1 MSKVDKSG
9 QPNYHRFDLMSNEEL
24 EILLQAFF
32 AASDDEQMDYDAVIY
47 ISELLDKREGTNDET
62 SQEDVEISKAEFFKH
77 YYPLKD
83 EKTLYDFDDDE
94 QKNKNIK
101 EKVGLVPFHKRLWR
115 GFASAAAVLVLFLFV
130 GTVTAYALGYN
141 PVQYIGRWNDEQFWL
156 ERVSITQELA
166 DEVAEYSNI
175 ACVPKWLPSDYKF
188 NGLEISEHNLYIYIV
203 SDFYKETN
211 SNNNELSIDYRI
223 YSNPDQMALY
233 EKDSEKVTEY
243 IYGGITHY
251 IMSNLDNMVIVW
263 YNGNIEGSI
272 KGSIS
277 LEEAKK
283 IINSIYGE

>member
-62 SQEDVEISKAEFFKH
+62 SQEDVELAKAEFFKH

-101 EKVGLVPFHKRLWR
+101 EKVSLVPFHKRLWR
-115 GFASAAAVLVLFLFV
+115 GFASAAAVLVLFMFV

-141 PVQYIGRWNDEQFWL
+141 PVQYIGRWNDEHFWF
-156 ERVSITQELA
+156 ERVPITQELA
-166 DEVAEYSNI
+166 DKVSEYNNEI
-175 ACVPKWLPSDYKF
+175 ACVPKWLPDGYVA
-188 NGLEISEHNLYIYIV
+188 GDLRISEQ
-203 SDFYKETN
+203 DFYTTIRSEFYKDIN
-211 SNNNELSIDYRI
+211 SNQLYIDYRI
-223 YSNPDQMALY
+223 YPSSDQISLY
-233 EKDSEKVTEY
+233 EKDSIEVIEY
-243 IYGGITHY
+243 VYSGITHY
-251 IMSNLDNMVIVW
+251 IMSNLDSTTIVW
-263 YNGNIEGSI
+263 YNGNMESSI
-272 KGSIS
+272 VGNIS
-277 LEEAKK
+277 LDEAKK